1 MENAKSLLN
10 FFFIDIDTEDEI
22 IKAREQSAK
31 FRAKIRKLKTEL
43 GVEKHNRD
51 MKTLKELEKLKS
63 LQGKG
68 KEAKEEE
75 TTPDGLQ
82 KTETREGG
90 YQRRLREMPRRTCFV
105 QLLPHCRPR
114 TQKRIFVYDLEKKSL
129 IYKHMYL
136 FPRHGSEEGMDVT

>member
-1 MENAKSLLN
+1 
-10 FFFIDIDTEDEI
+10 
-22 IKAREQSAK
+22 
-31 FRAKIRKLKTEL
+31 
-43 GVEKHNRD
+43 

-90 YQRRLREMPRRTCFV
+90 YQRRLREMSRRTCFV

-114 TQKRIFVYDLEKKSL
+114 TQKRIFVYDLEKEKSYIQTYVSFSSSWERGGNGCDL
-129 IYKHMYL
+129 SDQSPFIIVVAM
-136 FPRHGSEEGMDVT
+136 

>member
-1 MENAKSLLN
+1 
-10 FFFIDIDTEDEI
+10 
-22 IKAREQSAK
+22 
-31 FRAKIRKLKTEL
+31 
-43 GVEKHNRD
+43 

-90 YQRRLREMPRRTCFV
+90 YQRRLREMPGRTCFV

-114 TQKRIFVYDLEKKSL
+114 TQKRIFVYDLEKKKVL
-129 IYKHMYL
+129 YTNICIFFLVMGA
-136 FPRHGSEEGMDVT
+136 RREWM